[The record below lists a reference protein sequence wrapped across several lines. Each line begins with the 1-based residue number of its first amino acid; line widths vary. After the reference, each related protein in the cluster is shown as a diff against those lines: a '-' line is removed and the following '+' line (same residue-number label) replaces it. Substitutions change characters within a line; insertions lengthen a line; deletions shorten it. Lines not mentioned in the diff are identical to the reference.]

1 MEENDVLYLTVTSQK
16 CCGNYTRDCARLSCW
31 EIYVDIN
38 LFVSERKVRSE
49 GCLWNRFPKTC
60 GSWELAWSVMKSHL
74 LHSSCYILNKFNC
87 WIMDVFISGMLSHQ
101 IVRPVWV
108 RRLWQLRDCTPPQE
122 QQVAIK
128 ALVLQNIISNTKKL
142 YLKGQHLWLHKCQL
156 WWHDCQLQA
165 RGQLGGKV
173 SGKIYKI

>member
-38 LFVSERKVRSE
+38 LFVSERKVRLE

-122 QQVAIK
+122 QQVTITNAQKHEETLFEGTTFMTAQVPTLMAWLPAASQRI
-128 ALVLQNIISNTKKL
+128 AGWQGMWQNL
-142 YLKGQHLWLHKCQL
+142 
-156 WWHDCQLQA
+156 
-165 RGQLGGKV
+165 
-173 SGKIYKI
+173 